1 MPNNTILVFE
11 GIFFKTVSHVGQDWI
26 LLMDFQVWNCL
37 SLFSGACFDKEQ
49 DNVSVMK
56 SQADLNS
63 ELSVMFYKGLGFSF
77 L

>member
-1 MPNNTILVFE
+1 
-11 GIFFKTVSHVGQDWI
+11 
-26 LLMDFQVWNCL
+26 MDFQVWNCL